1 MKVLY
6 SIWEFLND
14 KNFSV
19 PLGQLVVFVVINS
32 FCLLFGRYKLGLLLT
47 YCFVFYWGFLF
58 NKDYFVDML
67 GNTTWGLYIYAISGI
82 AMSVTAIVG
91 FFQESKD

>member
-1 MKVLY
+1 MNVLY

-82 AMSVTAIVG
+82 AMSVTAIIG

>member
-1 MKVLY
+1 MKVFL

-82 AMSVTAIVG
+82 AMSVTAMVG

>member
-1 MKVLY
+1 MTVLY

-82 AMSVTAIVG
+82 AMSVTAMVG
-91 FFQESKD
+91 FFRESKD

>member
-1 MKVLY
+1 MKVLL

-82 AMSVTAIVG
+82 AMSVTAMVG

>member
-14 KNFSV
+14 KSFSV

-67 GNTTWGLYIYAISGI
+67 GNTNWGLYLYAISGI

>member
-1 MKVLY
+1 MNVLY

-32 FCLLFGRYKLGLLLT
+32 FCLLFGKYKLGLLLT

>member
-1 MKVLY
+1 MKVLF

-19 PLGQLVVFVVINS
+19 PLGQLVVFVAINS

-82 AMSVTAIVG
+82 AMSITAIVG